1 MRNLSTKTYKR
12 RGVALML
19 VMITVLITGGMAIAY
34 FGSRDNS
41 ILISQNIQKSTKA
54 RMTAESGVALAIAI
68 LETDFDWRTKHIEG
82 VILDDFAFGD
92 SQSVSYTHLTM
103 PTKA

>member
-1 MRNLSTKTYKR
+1 MKNQPTPTYKR

-41 ILISQNIQKSTKA
+41 ISISQKHTKID
-54 RMTAESGVALAIAI
+54 RSKNG
-68 LETDFDWRTKHIEG
+68 
-82 VILDDFAFGD
+82 
-92 SQSVSYTHLTM
+92 S
-103 PTKA
+103 